1 MLASH
6 EAKKTVSAI
15 GDSLITT
22 YHIKTLRDT
31 KEMLFYSKQGFYELG
46 AEEIIEQ
53 TVREQIDRNISKHDM
68 AEILYYIQTCTYA
81 DREQF
86 DKDPD
91 WLHVGNGWL
100 NINTRAFVGHS
111 HDRLSLSKIPHA
123 FDPKAWP
130 YTNIRFLMDV
140 LMPGDIKPMIKLLG
154 TIVLRKATYETGLIG
169 VGEGRNG
176 KSTLGMV
183 LEQFV
188 GSDLVAHVPPQDLSD
203 DKFSKADLYGKW
215 LNLVDDVD
223 VDSIIKNTAYIKSLI
238 SGKTLRAQ
246 RKHGQ
251 PFDFENHAIFVM
263 FANRIPDARDKSYA
277 WLRRWLVV
285 EFRRVFEGED
295 NDVNLI
301 DKLTTPLEMSGLL
314 NLALMGIRWLKEDG
328 GFRETDMEEL
338 RRKYV
343 ENTSKIKNFIS
354 EKCELSVGNE
364 EFSVESSVLR
374 EAYRRYC
381 VAYGTRYFDER
392 KLGEELKALG
402 VLHRQKTVKGK
413 GRPYHDIGIRLKETA
428 TQTQLLNC
436 LDKTPTS
443 SLSKSPSIG
452 EKVVCDSLKQLS
464 DQESSS

>member
-1 MLASH
+1 MLIRQ
-6 EAKKTVSAI
+6 EQEKTVSAI

-31 KEMLFYSKQGFYELG
+31 KEMLFYSKRGVYELG
-46 AEEIIEQ
+46 AEEVIEQ

-68 AEILYYIQTCTYA
+68 GEILYYIQTCTYA
-81 DREQF
+81 DREEF
-86 DKDPD
+86 DKDHE
-91 WLHVGNGWL
+91 WLHVDNGWL
-100 NINTRAFVGHS
+100 NIHTRQFIDHS
-111 HDRLSLSKIPHA
+111 PERLSLSKIPHLY
-123 FDPKAWP
+123 DPKAWP
-130 YTNIRFLMDV
+130 KANIKFLMDV
-140 LMPGDIKPMIKLLG
+140 LMPGDIKPVIKLLG
-154 TIVLRKATYETGLIG
+154 TIVLRKAIYETGMIG

-176 KSTLGMV
+176 KSTMGLV
-183 LEQFV
+183 IEQFV
-188 GSDLVAHVPPQDLSD
+188 GVDLVAHVPPQDLSD
-203 DKFSKADLYGKW
+203 DKFSKADLFGKW

-251 PFDFENHAIFVM
+251 PFDFENHAVFIM
-263 FANRIPDARDKSYA
+263 FANRVPDARDKSYA

-301 DKLTTPLEMSGLL
+301 EKLTAESEMSGLL
-314 NLALMGIRWLKEDG
+314 NLAFMGIRWLKEDG

-354 EKCELSVGNE
+354 EKCELSIGNE
-364 EFSVESSVLR
+364 DYSVESSVLR

-402 VLHRQKTVKGK
+402 VIHRQKTTKGR
-413 GRPYHDIGIRLKETA
+413 GRPYHDFGIRLKEDA
-428 TQTQLLNC
+428 KQAQLLNC
-436 LDKTPTS
+436 LDKTATS
-443 SLSKSPSIG
+443 SLSNDANNIEEIVTISPKQSSI
-452 EKVVCDSLKQLS
+452 KD
-464 DQESSS
+464 ESS